1 MQSEKPKP
9 QQGKPRTRIEPKPHS
24 TIVINQPMVR
34 NFSTGGGHLPG
45 DTLAEG
51 DAKIQTKKWQ
61 GYPPENLN
69 VLGKSMP
76 PIPEVAIPRFTG
88 KAEYATRVWFPDLLY
103 AKLLASPHPHA
114 RIKSI
119 DTSNAERMPGVKY
132 VLTYKNAPSTYKM
145 PQELNFQGEMVAIV
159 VAETE
164 DLAEDAAEAIQV
176 EYEVLPFASTIAQ
189 SMAQNAPSLRRGS
202 SRGNLVLISQN
213 DPHYDADATWVS
225 RHGDIEKGFAQA
237 EVIKE
242 FTYYFAGAV
251 SVPIQPCGSVAKW
264 EGEKLTFWGMS
275 QGIYPAREA
284 LAKSLGINPE
294 NIRFINKYNGCTF
307 GAARAGSQTFYP
319 FIAHLARATGRPVKM
334 MLTKDQELAQI
345 QIKPENATRFKVGAM
360 KDGRIVALQHNVD
373 ISGGDSD
380 GPGHS
385 AAEIAKNQTELY
397 TAGVPHWKS
406 TWRTYKTNSIRIG
419 ASRSYTQQEVKWAW
433 ENMIDEMA
441 EALNIDPLKFRL
453 MHVSKPGTKLSPASD
468 WDSSDL
474 AKRYEVQDGALTYDS
489 FASVEVLEEGAKAAG
504 WDKRNPKAG
513 GNPGRFKRGLGVAVS
528 QHHAGQMGYH
538 EFETGF
544 EKRTGEPGV
553 NGGGGG
559 IYGAELEVNADG
571 QIVMKNA
578 LPDSGSNH
586 ATALAAVV
594 AEILGFT
601 TRDKIRVIWGDS
613 QLAPSSAEWFGGR
626 TITLQGAAVFICA
639 DKLKRDLL
647 ERASNVLKIE
657 AAKLRIKDGT
667 ITPMDNPAKRV
678 SFAELVKA
686 ANGPIRQQGRGVAST
701 QGRAL
706 TKGVGACFAE
716 VEVDTWT
723 GNWRFI
729 RAVYCHDTGFVINPL
744 AAEADMHGS
753 LIESAQIATDP
764 IPWDREFP
772 GTRHYSVG
780 YLSYRLP
787 TIMDIPEQTQV
798 FVNSL
803 EPRWFFGIKSFSE
816 TAIGSVPG
824 AISNAIYNACGVRI
838 REHPITREK
847 IMAGLRAKGT
857 A

>member
-9 QQGKPRTRIEPKPHS
+9 QAAKPKTRIEPKPHS
-24 TIVINQPMVR
+24 VIVINQPMVR

-45 DTLAEG
+45 DTIVEG
-51 DAKIQTKKWQ
+51 DSKIVTKKWQ

-69 VLGKSMP
+69 VLGKPMP
-76 PIPEVAIPRFTG
+76 PVPEVAIPRFTG

-103 AKLLASPHPHA
+103 AKLLSSPHPHA

-119 DTSNAERMPGVKY
+119 DSLTAEKMPGVKY
-132 VLTYKNAPSTYKM
+132 ILTYKNAPSTYKM

-164 DLAEDAAEAIQV
+164 DLAEDAIEAIQV
-176 EYEVLPFASTIAQ
+176 EYEVLPSASTVAQ
-189 SMAQNAPSLRRGS
+189 SMAPNAPNLRRG
-202 SRGNLVLISQN
+202 GNLVRISQN
-213 DPHYDADATWVS
+213 DPHYDPNATWVA
-225 RHGDIEKGFAQA
+225 RHGDLEKGFAQA

-242 FTYYFAGAV
+242 FAYYFAGAV

-264 EGEKLTFWGMS
+264 EGDKLTFWGMS
-275 QGIYPAREA
+275 QGIYPARAA
-284 LAKSLGINPE
+284 LAKGLGINSE
-294 NIRFINKYNGCTF
+294 SIRFINKYNGCTF

-319 FIAHLARATGRPVKM
+319 FIAHLAKVTGRPVKM

-360 KDGRIVALQHNVD
+360 KDGRIVALQHDVD

-385 AAEIAKNQTELY
+385 SAEIAKNQTELY
-397 TAGVPHWKS
+397 TAGVPNWKS
-406 TWRTYKTNSIRIG
+406 TWRTYKTNSIRVG

-441 EALNIDPLKFRL
+441 EALGIDPLKFRL
-453 MHVSKPGTKLSPASD
+453 MHVSKPGTKLSPAGD

-474 AKRYEVQDGALTYDS
+474 GKRYEVQNGALTYDS

-513 GNPGRFKRGLGVAVS
+513 GNPGRFKRGLGVAIS
-528 QHHAGQMGYH
+528 QHHSGQMGYH
-538 EFETGF
+538 EFEVGF
-544 EKRTGEPGV
+544 EKRTAEPGI

-559 IYGAELEVNADG
+559 IYGAELEVTADG
-571 QIVMKNA
+571 LVLMRNA

-601 TRDKIRVIWGDS
+601 SRDKIRVIWGDS

-639 DKLKRDLL
+639 DKLRRDLL
-647 ERASNVLKIE
+647 ERASNVLRVE
-657 AAKLRIKDGT
+657 TAKLRIKDGI
-667 ITPMDNPAKRV
+667 ITSTETPAKHV
-678 SFAELVKA
+678 SFAKLVKA

-729 RAVYCHDTGFVINPL
+729 RAVYCHDTGLVINPL

-824 AISNAIYNACGVRI
+824 ALSNAIYNACGVRV

-847 IMAGLRAKGT
+847 IIAGLRAKGT